1 MPYKPTHANGTFTKF
16 GAPEINKLYNDRY
29 RIVVRCNVKG
39 VDSKWHYSN
48 VENFWKDFGSLYESP
63 LQVDGADV
71 GWEPA
76 TGETYPNMRLIEV
89 AQNYPRTP
97 NDGAPVLE
105 FTYETLTGSYVQ
117 DADDKVDHE
126 LNGLRRVTRTVI
138 ATEDSSY
145 AKVVGTDT
153 IDHTGRGYGSETL
166 TLASSE
172 EVPKRQ
178 NEGGFTRIQE
188 TWVASG
194 TLSETLDNVGS
205 QQAKVIETIGADPAT
220 PSGYS
225 LASKQESNFEG
236 LQTNRFTFLKDN
248 VVLSESED
256 KVGSQAAIIQ
266 EVFNGTP
273 VTPSGYVVASEQESD
288 VDGIPT
294 RRYTF
299 LRDNSIMSESID
311 RVGSQLA
318 ITQEVFGDDPVTPN
332 GYSLAS
338 LRVSNV
344 DGISTRQFTFLKDNV
359 ELSRTNDYVGSQLS
373 ITREFFNPASDPTE
387 SGYSLA
393 SKQQSDFEGI
403 KTVRYVFLRN
413 SVLLSQSEDEVGSQN
428 AIIEEWFNPDDKD
441 SKAGYLLASRQES
454 NIDGIPTE
462 RYTFLKPSILS
473 LKQELSGGSK
483 QVSVQAFG
491 LNESDVIAALSEVT
505 SDHVLLSQSESDYAG
520 IKTTTFEF
528 RLDESFTED
537 YELNGLRRISLVEL
551 SVSDFTAQTIG
562 SVSSS
567 APTTGLY
574 LGTQQIDN
582 GGSIKT
588 RESVWIEAGTLNV
601 QRRSESE
608 GVYRVTTTFLGA
620 EGTVVGPIVARVED
634 DYEGLKTITVLSMQ
648 DASGSSLVDSGA
660 QPVASHSSLSEFS
673 YPGVVTISS
682 ETLAGTGG
690 TYTFIAKDFSLQ
702 PPVVAKVPIT
712 IKVSFQTTSAISYTA
727 TDGLWN
733 PTTWAEGSSKG
744 IGWNYIP
751 FSISKGFR
759 GYRIDPTQTNSY
771 SGYGTPGTGGTWD
784 MISGKRIFG
793 NTTYAIQVDGGPV
806 NPEGGQYTLDY
817 SVSLAFSDV
826 NGVPYYKHKEIVST
840 IPTQ

>member
-16 GAPEINKLYNDRY
+16 GAPEIDKLYNDRY

-105 FTYETLTGSYVQ
+105 FIYETLTSVYTQ

-166 TLASSE
+166 TLASAE

-188 TWVASG
+188 IWVASG

-205 QQAKVIETIGADPAT
+205 QKAKVIETIGADPAT

-236 LQTNRFTFLKDN
+236 LQTNRFTFLK
-248 VVLSESED
+248 
-256 KVGSQAAIIQ
+256 
-266 EVFNGTP
+266 
-273 VTPSGYVVASEQESD
+273 
-288 VDGIPT
+288 
-294 RRYTF
+294 
-299 LRDNSIMSESID
+299 
-311 RVGSQLA
+311 
-318 ITQEVFGDDPVTPN
+318 
-332 GYSLAS
+332 
-338 LRVSNV
+338 
-344 DGISTRQFTFLKDNV
+344 
-359 ELSRTNDYVGSQLS
+359 
-373 ITREFFNPASDPTE
+373 
-387 SGYSLA
+387 
-393 SKQQSDFEGI
+393 
-403 KTVRYVFLRN
+403 
-413 SVLLSQSEDEVGSQN
+413 
-428 AIIEEWFNPDDKD
+428 
-441 SKAGYLLASRQES
+441 
-454 NIDGIPTE
+454 
-462 RYTFLKPSILS
+462 PSILS

-491 LNESDVIAALSEVT
+491 LDEADVIAALSEVT
-505 SDHVLLSQSESDYAG
+505 ADHVLLSQSESDYAG

-537 YELNGLRRISLVEL
+537 YELNGLQRISLVEL
-551 SVSDFTAQTIG
+551 SVSNFTAQTIG

-574 LGTQQIDN
+574 LGTQKIEN
-582 GGSIKT
+582 GGSIKV
-588 RESVWIEAGTLNV
+588 RESVWLEPGELSRDIRSVGRGV
-601 QRRSESE
+601 QQ
-608 GVYRVTTTFLGA
+608 TTHQFLIT
-620 EGTVVGPIVARVED
+620 EGTTVGDVISRDID
-634 DYEGLKTITVLSMQ
+634 DFEGLKRITVSVIAKP
-648 DASGSSLVDSGA
+648 DGSTLTESDGSEKLNYSYQSLV
-660 QPVASHSSLSEFS
+660 PFTF
-673 YPGVVTISS
+673 PGVVDLQNEQGHIFPAVRSPVQ
-682 ETLAGTGG
+682 ANVKADI
-690 TYTFIAKDFSLQ
+690 YTFYQTSDEIVSGDFTKELDSQTSL
-702 PPVVAKVPIT
+702 
-712 IKVSFQTTSAISYTA
+712 
-727 TDGLWN
+727 GLWN
-733 PTTWAEGSSKG
+733 PSEWCQKISTISSSGNNPAYFNAQGLRGCRTRESFTLSGSLQESLSANLQYLSLGRGFQISDLVLEETTDLENGKSVFRQVIRYTSDVTSKVSILPSGVVVLGGDLTASGLFTIEVKWDGSQWTLTG
-744 IGWNYIP
+744 TNVVT
-751 FSISKGFR
+751 
-759 GYRIDPTQTNSY
+759 DPQPTAAAD
-771 SGYGTPGTGGTWD
+771 PGGT
-784 MISGKRIFG
+784 G
-793 NTTYAIQVDGGPV
+793 NTTVFVYSAAANLGQGGYLAGYTNQGGSQPSVSFTASGGGTDPWDATWPAGVTVTEPSNEEEFSSSSAPSASFDAGSIASNFSFIEGRVVALGAVGRIKISGGPP
-806 NPEGGQYTLDY
+806 NPLGKVYTLD
-817 SVSLAFSDV
+817 VELEKVFTKIDGTDV
-826 NGVPYYKHKEIVST
+826 YRKTIVIANCT
-840 IPTQ
+840 PA

>member
-16 GAPEINKLYNDRY
+16 GAPEIDKLYNDRY

-166 TLASSE
+166 TLASAE

-194 TLSETLDNVGS
+194 TLSETTDNVGS
-205 QQAKVIETIGADPAT
+205 QQSKVIETIGADPAT

-248 VVLSESED
+248 VILSESEDKVGSQAAIVKEVFNGTPDTPSGYSVASTQESDVDGIPTKRYTFLKDNVVLSESEDEVGSQNSIVQEVFNGTPDTPSGYSVASKQESNVDGIPTKRYTFLKDNVVLSESED
-256 KVGSQAAIIQ
+256 KVGSQAAIVQ

-273 VTPSGYVVASEQESD
+273 ATPGGYVVASEQESD

-299 LRDNSIMSESID
+299 LRDNSIMSESRD

-318 ITQEVFGDDPVTPN
+318 ITQEVFGNDPETPS

-338 LRVSNV
+338 SRESDV

-359 ELSRTNDYVGSQLS
+359 ILSESEDKVGSQRA
-373 ITREFFNPASDPTE
+373 IVQEVFNGTPETP

-393 SKQQSDFEGI
+393 FSRESD
-403 KTVRYVFLRN
+403 V
-413 SVLLSQSEDEVGSQN
+413 
-428 AIIEEWFNPDDKD
+428 
-441 SKAGYLLASRQES
+441 
-454 NIDGIPTE
+454 DGIST
-462 RYTFLKPSILS
+462 RRFTFLKPSVLS
-473 LKQELSGGSK
+473 RNISKRSNGKLIIETVEAFNETPTATTSGAVEIGNDVSNVEGIPTRRFTFAKGEGTIRTSTRPGQIPGTIEKTVISYGTEVVPTGELIASSQTEEDGYVQYINTAIQGSNITGTKQTYK
-483 QVSVQAFG
+483 DVVQV
-491 LNESDVIAALSEVT
+491 EVPGE
-505 SDHVLLSQSESDYAG
+505 VEC
-520 IKTTTFEF
+520 TT
-528 RLDESFTED
+528 
-537 YELNGLRRISLVEL
+537 V
-551 SVSDFTAQTIG
+551 
-562 SVSSS
+562 SVSSGGESGTIAVPKVVPRKRKTIAATVTVEILTTPTNTASVAYDLGEISCSVTSTNVSLTEGPGSTVTIGTNAVVSDTGFVKNFGAS
-567 APTTGLY
+567 ARISTYPGCY
-574 LGTQQIDN
+574 LT
-582 GGSIKT
+582 SA
-588 RESVWIEAGTLNV
+588 S
-601 QRRSESE
+601 SS
-608 GVYRVTTTFLGA
+608 
-620 EGTVVGPIVARVED
+620 GTVS
-634 DYEGLKTITVLSMQ
+634 YIT
-648 DASGSSLVDSGA
+648 SS
-660 QPVASHSSLSEFS
+660 QPVASGNTITREESTSNRSTECIGTGSTSLTGYLET
-673 YPGVVTISS
+673 GVVQRKSR
-682 ETLAGTGG
+682 
-690 TYTFIAKDFSLQ
+690 
-702 PPVVAKVPIT
+702 PVL
-712 IKVSFQTTSAISYTA
+712 TA
-727 TDGLWN
+727 LNG
-733 PTTWAEGSSKG
+733 
-744 IGWNYIP
+744 
-751 FSISKGFR
+751 
-759 GYRIDPTQTNSY
+759 
-771 SGYGTPGTGGTWD
+771 
-784 MISGKRIFG
+784 
-793 NTTYAIQVDGGPV
+793 TTYYEVI
-806 NPEGGQYTLDY
+806 TW
-817 SVSLAFSDV
+817 SV
-826 NGVPYYKHKEIVST
+826 
-840 IPTQ
+840 

>member
-16 GAPEINKLYNDRY
+16 GAPEIDKLYNDRY

-166 TLASSE
+166 TLASAE

-205 QQAKVIETIGADPAT
+205 QKAKVIETIGADPAT

-248 VVLSESED
+248 V
-256 KVGSQAAIIQ
+256 
-266 EVFNGTP
+266 
-273 VTPSGYVVASEQESD
+273 
-288 VDGIPT
+288 
-294 RRYTF
+294 
-299 LRDNSIMSESID
+299 
-311 RVGSQLA
+311 
-318 ITQEVFGDDPVTPN
+318 
-332 GYSLAS
+332 
-338 LRVSNV
+338 
-344 DGISTRQFTFLKDNV
+344 

-373 ITREFFNPASDPTE
+373 ITREFFNPTSDPTE

-441 SKAGYLLASRQES
+441 SKAGYSLARRQES

-462 RYTFLKPSILS
+462 RYTFLKPSVLS
-473 LKQELSGGSK
+473 RNISTRSNGNLIIETVEAFNETPSPATSGAVQIGNDVSNVEGIPTRRFTFAKGEGTIRTSTRPGQIPGTTEKTVISYGTEVVPTGELIASSEIQEDGYVQYINTAIQGQITGTKQTYK
-483 QVSVQAFG
+483 DVVQVEVPGEVQCSSV
-491 LNESDVIAALSEVT
+491 
-505 SDHVLLSQSESDYAG
+505 
-520 IKTTTFEF
+520 
-528 RLDESFTED
+528 
-537 YELNGLRRISLVEL
+537 
-551 SVSDFTAQTIG
+551 
-562 SVSSS
+562 SVSSGGESGTIAVPKVVPRKRKTIAATVTVEILTTPTNTASVAYDLGEISCSVTSTNVSLTEGPGSTVTIGTTAVVSDTGFVKNFGAS
-567 APTTGLY
+567 ARISTYPGCY
-574 LGTQQIDN
+574 LT
-582 GGSIKT
+582 SA
-588 RESVWIEAGTLNV
+588 S
-601 QRRSESE
+601 SS
-608 GVYRVTTTFLGA
+608 
-620 EGTVVGPIVARVED
+620 GTVS
-634 DYEGLKTITVLSMQ
+634 YIT
-648 DASGSSLVDSGA
+648 SS
-660 QPVASHSSLSEFS
+660 QPVASGNTITRDESTSSRETECIGTGSTSLTGYLET
-673 YPGVVTISS
+673 GVVQRKSR
-682 ETLAGTGG
+682 
-690 TYTFIAKDFSLQ
+690 
-702 PPVVAKVPIT
+702 PVL
-712 IKVSFQTTSAISYTA
+712 TA
-727 TDGLWN
+727 LNG
-733 PTTWAEGSSKG
+733 
-744 IGWNYIP
+744 
-751 FSISKGFR
+751 
-759 GYRIDPTQTNSY
+759 
-771 SGYGTPGTGGTWD
+771 
-784 MISGKRIFG
+784 
-793 NTTYAIQVDGGPV
+793 TTYYEVI
-806 NPEGGQYTLDY
+806 TW
-817 SVSLAFSDV
+817 SV
-826 NGVPYYKHKEIVST
+826 
-840 IPTQ
+840 